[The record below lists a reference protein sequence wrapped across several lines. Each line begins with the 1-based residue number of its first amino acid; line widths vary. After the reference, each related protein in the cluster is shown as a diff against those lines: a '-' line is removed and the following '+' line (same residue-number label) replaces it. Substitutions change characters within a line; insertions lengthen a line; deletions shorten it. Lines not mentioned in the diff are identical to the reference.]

1 MKLPWYDINKRLMCP
16 CCHKSEGVALV
27 WSGGDSYFGKHEED
41 FVCGLCNCEF
51 SAVYKVEGIKIVEEG
66 EKIND

>member
-1 MKLPWYDINKRLMCP
+1 MKQPWYDINKRLMCP
-16 CCHKSEGVALV
+16 CCRKSEGVALV
-27 WSGGDSYFGKHEED
+27 WSGGDSYFGRHEED

-51 SAVYKVEGIKIVEEG
+51 SAVYKVEGIKIIEEG